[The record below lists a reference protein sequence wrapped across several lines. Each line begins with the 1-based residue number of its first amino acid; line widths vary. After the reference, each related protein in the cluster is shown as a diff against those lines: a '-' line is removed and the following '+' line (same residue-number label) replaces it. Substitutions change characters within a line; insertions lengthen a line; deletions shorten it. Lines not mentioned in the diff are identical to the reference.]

1 MNLFDSH
8 CHLENEGFQND
19 LPEVMQRMAQA
30 GVRRCVLGGSDLE
43 TSRRIVALAK
53 EHEGVYGAV
62 GVHPHEAKTWTDET
76 EAELEG
82 MLTQPRVVAVGEI
95 GLDYFYDLS
104 PRDQQR
110 EVLIKQ
116 LALARRMNVPAV
128 FHVRDA
134 HGDMLEVLRERR
146 GELPAGVM
154 HCYSGSVESA
164 KEYLDLG
171 FYLSFAGPVT
181 FKNAHKLAGGRSLL
195 SGGSPAGGNRQ
206 PLFDPGAPARQA
218 KRARLCAVCGRGGGA
233 AAGREHGGAGRY
245 GSAQRLPAVRHSG
258 GMNGKGGKPMR
269 VRPATE
275 ADLEAVLLIYEGARR
290 FMAQSGNPGQWGTRY
305 PSRETVE
312 ADIAGE
318 RCYVC
323 EEEGRLYAA
332 FVLVFGEDPTYRV
345 IDGAW
350 KNDRPYAT
358 LHRVASSG
366 EKRGM
371 VDVIVK
377 WAFSRH
383 PNLRG
388 DTHER
393 NLPMRRAFER
403 NGFERCGT
411 IWVEDGT
418 PRIAYQKEG

>member
-76 EAELEG
+76 EAELED

-181 FKNAHKLAGGRSLL
+181 FKNAHKLQEAARFCPADRLL
-195 SGGSPAGGNRQ
+195 VETDSPYLTPV
-206 PLFDPGAPARQA
+206 PLRGKRNEPAFVQYVAEVVAQLRGVSTEKLA
-218 KRARLCAVCGRGGGA
+218 DTAARNAC
-233 AAGREHGGAGRY
+233 
-245 GSAQRLPAVRHSG
+245 RLFGHSG

>member
-181 FKNAHKLAGGRSLL
+181 FKNAHKLQEAARFCPADRLL
-195 SGGSPAGGNRQ
+195 VETDSPYLTPV
-206 PLFDPGAPARQA
+206 PLRG
-218 KRARLCAVCGRGGGA
+218 KRN
-233 AAGREHGGAGRY
+233 E
-245 GSAQRLPAVRHSG
+245 P
-258 GMNGKGGKPMR
+258 
-269 VRPATE
+269 
-275 ADLEAVLLIYEGARR
+275 
-290 FMAQSGNPGQWGTRY
+290 
-305 PSRETVE
+305 
-312 ADIAGE
+312 
-318 RCYVC
+318 
-323 EEEGRLYAA
+323 A
-332 FVLVFGEDPTYRV
+332 FVQY
-345 IDGAW
+345 
-350 KNDRPYAT
+350 
-358 LHRVASSG
+358 VA
-366 EKRGM
+366 E
-371 VDVIVK
+371 VV
-377 WAFSRH
+377 AQ
-383 PNLRG
+383 LRG
-388 DTHER
+388 VSTEKLADTAAR
-393 NLPMRRAFER
+393 NACRLFGIPE
-403 NGFERCGT
+403 E
-411 IWVEDGT
+411 
-418 PRIAYQKEG
+418 

>member
-19 LPEVMQRMAQA
+19 LPEVMQRMAHA

-53 EHEGVYGAV
+53 KHEGVYGAV

-128 FHVRDA
+128 FRQ
-134 HGDMLEVLRERR
+134 RR
-146 GELPAGVM
+146 GELPAGVL

-181 FKNAHKLAGGRSLL
+181 FKNAHKLQEAARFCPADRLL
-195 SGGSPAGGNRQ
+195 VETDSPYLTPV
-206 PLFDPGAPARQA
+206 PLRG
-218 KRARLCAVCGRGGGA
+218 KRN
-233 AAGREHGGAGRY
+233 E
-245 GSAQRLPAVRHSG
+245 P
-258 GMNGKGGKPMR
+258 
-269 VRPATE
+269 
-275 ADLEAVLLIYEGARR
+275 
-290 FMAQSGNPGQWGTRY
+290 
-305 PSRETVE
+305 
-312 ADIAGE
+312 
-318 RCYVC
+318 
-323 EEEGRLYAA
+323 A
-332 FVLVFGEDPTYRV
+332 FVQY
-345 IDGAW
+345 
-350 KNDRPYAT
+350 
-358 LHRVASSG
+358 VA
-366 EKRGM
+366 E
-371 VDVIVK
+371 VV
-377 WAFSRH
+377 AQ
-383 PNLRG
+383 LRG
-388 DTHER
+388 VSTEELADTAAR
-393 NLPMRRAFER
+393 NACRLFGIPE
-403 NGFERCGT
+403 E
-411 IWVEDGT
+411 
-418 PRIAYQKEG
+418 